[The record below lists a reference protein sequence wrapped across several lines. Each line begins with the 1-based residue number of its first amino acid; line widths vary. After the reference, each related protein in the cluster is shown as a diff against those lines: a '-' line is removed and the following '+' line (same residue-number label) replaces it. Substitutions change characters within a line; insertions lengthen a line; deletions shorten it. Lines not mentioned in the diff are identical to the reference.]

1 MDQAAF
7 QRYLAELATRYGMSG
22 FHVLDTIEKV
32 MGEVLETRYRQ
43 ETIHVSIDAQTL
55 EVEITAYSRTQG
67 GHQRVIDLKRLSGIR
82 NLQKHIETELEQQH
96 TVALAKRIEATCKHR
111 VFEGLVRKV
120 TASGSLWVE
129 IGISENVTVTGWCPA
144 NHLIPSEVGMVR
156 PGQRMKLYLK
166 RVNTVPIDG
175 MLRLHLVFDRTSK
188 SFLEEQFAACLRP
201 SMPHVRVTC
210 RKRQPGLLSE
220 VWSNEFIPKNIRDA
234 ISRELGGEKI
244 LIFVGKNREEIVAV
258 RRRLTKQARQ
268 DHRIRSLPKHQRV
281 L

>member
-1 MDQAAF
+1 MDQGAF

-43 ETIHVSIDAQTL
+43 ETIHVSIDAHTL
-55 EVEITAYSRTQG
+55 EVGITAYSRTQG
-67 GHQRVIDLKRLSGIR
+67 GHQRGLDLKRLTGIR
-82 NLQKHIETELEQQH
+82 NLQKHIEMELEQQH
-96 TVALAKRIEATCKHR
+96 TLALAKRIEATCKHR
-111 VFEGLVRKV
+111 VFEGIVRKV

-129 IGISENVTVTGWCPA
+129 IGISENVTVTGWCPVY
-144 NHLIPSEVGMVR
+144 HLITSEVGMVR
-156 PGQRMKLYLK
+156 PGQRLNFYLK
-166 RVNTVPIDG
+166 CVHTVPIDG

-188 SFLEEQFAACLRP
+188 RFLEELFTACLRP
-201 SMPHVRVTC
+201 SMPNIRVTC

-220 VWSNEFIPKNIRDA
+220 VWSNEFVPKNVRDT